1 MAAQVGELDLLLA
14 VAKDCGIVLYYK
26 KAMLSQGN
34 RAMPL

>member
-1 MAAQVGELDLLLA
+1 MDLSLSAQLDDAFLFA
-14 VAKDCGIVLYYK
+14 TKDSRYK